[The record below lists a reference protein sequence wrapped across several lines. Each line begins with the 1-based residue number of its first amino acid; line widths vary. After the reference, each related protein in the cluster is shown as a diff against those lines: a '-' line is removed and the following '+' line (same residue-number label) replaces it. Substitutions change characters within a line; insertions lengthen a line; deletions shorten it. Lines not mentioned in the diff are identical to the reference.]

1 MDLNVTFTLV
11 AQSKSSPDIL
21 CSLLAYTHPQAIVRL
36 PVLLAC
42 SIPGL
47 RQLEL
52 PQPPDN
58 PHAQRPFALIRLCC
72 PYRPRYCS
80 LIRQSGSL
88 SLISLSVIQKVLV
101 IQGLS

>member
-11 AQSKSSPDIL
+11 AQIKSSPDIL
-21 CSLLAYTHPQAIVRL
+21 CSLLSYTHPQAIVRL
-36 PVLLAC
+36 PALLVVPFQAFANWNYL
-42 SIPGL
+42 SLQIT
-47 RQLEL
+47 
-52 PQPPDN
+52 

-72 PYRPRYCS
+72 PYSPRYYS

-88 SLISLSVIQKVLV
+88 SLISLSVMQRVLV

>member
-11 AQSKSSPDIL
+11 AQIKSSPDIL

-36 PVLLAC
+36 PVSLVPFQAFANWNYL
-42 SIPGL
+42 SLQIT
-47 RQLEL
+47 
-52 PQPPDN
+52 

-72 PYRPRYCS
+72 PYRPRYYG

-88 SLISLSVIQKVLV
+88 SLISLSVIQRVLV